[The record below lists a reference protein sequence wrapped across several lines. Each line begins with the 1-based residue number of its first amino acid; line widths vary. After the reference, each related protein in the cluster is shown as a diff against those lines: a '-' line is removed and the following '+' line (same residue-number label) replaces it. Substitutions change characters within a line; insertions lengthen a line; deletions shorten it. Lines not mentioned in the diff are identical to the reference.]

1 MDVNAMSDSKFD
13 DNWDPARDARVRR
26 MRNIALGLVLT
37 GIGLLFFLMT
47 MVRLGGQ
54 VANWFD

>member
-1 MDVNAMSDSKFD
+1 MSDSKFD